1 MEGLEVFHTV
11 PHINKVKMVEEE
23 EVAVVG
29 VIIEDGVVVDNQ
41 GEIRRTALYHITQ
54 IFNLYQ
60 ISVSY

>member
-11 PHINKVKMVEEE
+11 PHISKVKMVEEE
-23 EVAVVG
+23 VVVVG
-29 VIIEDGVVVDNQ
+29 VITIEDGVDNQ
-41 GEIRRTALYHITQ
+41 RSAALYHITQ